1 MFTDLGSLV
10 ANLFVLYMTLAI
22 QLAIQ
27 EAQELHMN
35 SKYGMMWNEFGF
47 VGLLFDS

>member
-1 MFTDLGSLV
+1 MFTHLGSLV

-27 EAQELHMN
+27 ARQIWEQVIYDLRPLV
-35 SKYGMMWNEFGF
+35 F
-47 VGLLFDS
+47 